1 MKVSW
6 QLFIGV
12 GIFYVLITI
21 IYWQVGGEPVGIGG
35 MGLAACF
42 AIMIGFYLWFT
53 QKRIGV
59 VLTEDRDDAQIADGA
74 GELGFYSPYSWW
86 PLPVGASMVA
96 MGLGLIIGWWLT
108 LIAVGT
114 LMISIIGMVTE
125 YEKPSSPSSHH

>member
-6 QLFIGV
+6 QLFIGLGV
-12 GIFYVLITI
+12 FYILLTI
-21 IYWQVGGEPVGIGG
+21 IYWQVGGESVGIGG
-35 MGLAACF
+35 MALAACL

-59 VLTEDRDDAQIADGA
+59 VLPEDRNDAQISDGA
-74 GELGFYSPYSWW
+74 GELGFYSPHSWW

-125 YEKPSSPSSHH
+125 YEKPVSTSNH